1 MDGDARLASLAY
13 VAGLQVDIPEEE
25 LNEALRRA
33 LVVRA
38 VGGSPQRE
46 VTLDE
51 DAVVRLAQELNS
63 SERRGELVRSLQ
75 SLRSTAGPNASGSID
90 TLIADE
96 SFTWR
101 CFAAGCIAAELA

>member
-1 MDGDARLASLAY
+1 
-13 VAGLQVDIPEEE
+13 
-25 LNEALRRA
+25 
-33 LVVRA
+33 
-38 VGGSPQRE
+38 

-75 SLRSTAGPNASGSID
+75 SLRITAGPSASGSID
-90 TLIADE
+90 ALVADE

-101 CFAAGCIAAELA
+101 CFAAGCLAAELA